1 MSRRTSLII
10 AVYAPAR
17 GPICLCDEHEALIDA
32 VKRGDPDEAA
42 RVMDHH
48 LDHIATTLALVADDE
63 APIDLKTVL
72 AQVAQRRRTV
82 APDPE

>member
-1 MSRRTSLII
+1 MRSSAAIRTRRHGSW
-10 AVYAPAR
+10 
-17 GPICLCDEHEALIDA
+17 
-32 VKRGDPDEAA
+32 
-42 RVMDHH
+42 MHH
-48 LDHIATTLALVADDE
+48 LEHIATTLALVADDE